1 MKKRPIRALTID
13 TPIQADILRSQATR
27 QALFYKNCFTK
38 MAMQSLAGGGMIPAF
53 KRPSGDNCP
62 DTAVSS
68 GILSG
73 YVFNVAQSHSPQGEH
88 LQGKELQD
96 FVIDK
101 IDDLKGQDIIAIDVQ
116 GKSSIT
122 DCMIICTGTSTRHVA
137 SIADHVVQESRA
149 AGMLPLGVEGEATAD
164 WVVVDLGDVIVH
176 VMQEE
181 SRRLYELEKLWG

>member
-1 MKKRPIRALTID
+1 
-13 TPIQADILRSQATR
+13 
-27 QALFYKNCFTK
+27 
-38 MAMQSLAGGGMIPAF
+38 MIPAF
-53 KRPSGDNCP
+53 KSPAGDICP
-62 DTAVSS
+62 DRGVSS

-73 YVFNVAQSHSPQGEH
+73 YEFIVAQSHSPRKN
-88 LQGKELQD
+88 LQGKALRD

-101 IDDLKGQDIIAIDVQ
+101 IDDLKGQDIIAIDVK

-122 DCMIICTGTSTRHVA
+122 DCMIICTGTSTRHVV

-149 AGMLPLGVEGEATAD
+149 AGLLPLGVEGEATAD

-181 SRRLYELEKLWG
+181 SRRLYELENSGVNA

>member
-1 MKKRPIRALTID
+1 
-13 TPIQADILRSQATR
+13 
-27 QALFYKNCFTK
+27 
-38 MAMQSLAGGGMIPAF
+38 MIPAF
-53 KRPSGDNCP
+53 KSPAGDICP
-62 DTAVSS
+62 DAGVSS

-73 YVFNVAQSHSPQGEH
+73 YEFKVLQSHSPQGEN
-88 LQGKELQD
+88 LQGKALQD

-101 IDDLKGQDIIAIDVQ
+101 IDDLKGQDIIAIDVK

-122 DCMIICTGTSTRHVA
+122 DCMIICTGTSTRHVV

-149 AGMLPLGVEGEATAD
+149 AGLLPLGVEGEATAD

-181 SRRLYELEKLWG
+181 SRRLYELEKLWS

>member
-1 MKKRPIRALTID
+1 
-13 TPIQADILRSQATR
+13 
-27 QALFYKNCFTK
+27 
-38 MAMQSLAGGGMIPAF
+38 MIPAF
-53 KRPSGDNCP
+53 KSPAGDICP
-62 DTAVSS
+62 DAGVSS

-73 YVFNVAQSHSPQGEH
+73 FEFKVLQSHSPQGEN
-88 LQGKELQD
+88 LQGKALQD

-101 IDDLKGQDIIAIDVQ
+101 IDDLKGQDIIAIDVK

-122 DCMIICTGTSTRHVA
+122 DCMIICTGTSTRHVV

-149 AGMLPLGVEGEATAD
+149 AGLLPLGVEGEATAD

-176 VMQEE
+176 VMQDE

>member
-1 MKKRPIRALTID
+1 
-13 TPIQADILRSQATR
+13 
-27 QALFYKNCFTK
+27 
-38 MAMQSLAGGGMIPAF
+38 MIPAF
-53 KRPSGDNCP
+53 KSPDGDICP
-62 DTAVSS
+62 DRGVSS

-73 YVFNVAQSHSPQGEH
+73 YEFNVLQSHSPQGEN
-88 LQGKELQD
+88 LQGKALQD

-101 IDDLKGQDIIAIDVQ
+101 IDDLKGQDIVAIDVH

-122 DCMIICTGTSTRHVA
+122 DCMVICTGTSSRHVM

-149 AGMLPLGVEGEATAD
+149 AGLMPLGVEGENVAD

-181 SRRLYELEKLWG
+181 SRRLYELEKLWS